1 MTGAT
6 VRDVRRLWPVGR
18 QHGTPLRAARF
29 SPGHGSGPLP
39 RVVEELTGSRVEL
52 TRDVTVGMPGDHV
65 DLVAERGD
73 FWFHTD
79 AAFLAVPPRWMVI
92 AVLEADGGGGLD
104 LLPAELINPD
114 ALAAPV
120 SYLTPRGVLVS
131 PVLEPLSD
139 GTGVNRLR
147 YRQDRMLPAGDEAA
161 LDRAHRAVC
170 AAAHLAVAVGELPPG
185 ECLLVDNWNVLHRRR
200 HFTGRRVIR
209 RLWFD
214 EVR

>member
-6 VRDVRRLWPVGR
+6 VRDVRRLWPTGR
-18 QHGTPLRAARF
+18 QPGTPLRAARF
-29 SPGHGSGPLP
+29 SPGHGSRPLP
-39 RVVEELTGSRVEL
+39 RVVSS
-52 TRDVTVGMPGDHV
+52 TRLPGDHV

-104 LLPAELINPD
+104 LLPAELIDPD
-114 ALAAPV
+114 ALAAPA
-120 SYLTPRGVLVS
+120 SYRTSQGVLVS

-139 GTGVNRLR
+139 GTGLNRLR
-147 YRQDRMLPAGDEAA
+147 YRQDRMLAAGDEAA
-161 LDRAHRAVC
+161 LDRAHRAVR

>member
-29 SPGHGSGPLP
+29 SPGHGSGLLP
-39 RVVEELTGSRVEL
+39 RVVEELTGS
-52 TRDVTVGMPGDHV
+52 
-65 DLVAERGD
+65 ERGD

-79 AAFLAVPPRWMVI
+79 AAFLAVPPRWTVI

-104 LLPAELINPD
+104 LLPAELIDPD
-114 ALAAPV
+114 ALAAPA
-120 SYLTPRGVLVS
+120 SYRTPRGVLVS

-161 LDRAHRAVC
+161 LDRAHRAVR

-200 HFTGRRVIR
+200 YFTGRRVIR